1 MTDPQPLRPTS
12 LPGFSSTLP
21 ENPGKEV
28 ALRNRPTNCVQ
39 TRVLSFYQNKLRA
52 TKTINFHNCS
62 TEEAHFYNRKWCL

>member
-28 ALRNRPTNCVQ
+28 ALRNR
-39 TRVLSFYQNKLRA
+39 RLSFYQNKLRA